1 MTWYTTGTISV
12 TNGSPTVYGTG
23 TLWVDTGTL
32 NAGDITLIGSSL
44 YQVQSIQS
52 NTQLTLS
59 SNFLGTTASGASYA
73 IIPIG
78 LLPSALAQQV
88 KTTLASASSALTS
101 AVLNT
106 PGQAMTSTQQLNA
119 RQNIA
124 ALGAADVGQGYVS
137 LSVAG
142 NTNVALSS
150 TQAQASII
158 NLTGTLT
165 GNINV
170 STSMTPRLYIVENA
184 TTGAFTVTFIG
195 SSGTGAVVPQGGS
208 SLLFC
213 DGTNIYGLISFV
225 GSITELSGG
234 LKTAHNTLDDG
245 SGNVGIGKANPAAPV
260 DVVGTINA
268 SGSIFSVGAGS
279 DISTGLGAGSVYS
292 VGVGGNSNVYKGFWW
307 QLGAANQARLWIG
320 NTAATSWINPLTVDT
335 NGNLLVGTTST
346 AAGQTG
352 FTVLGAGSNPT
363 ANIFKPNGSSSGSAY
378 FGFYYNAAQIGSITQ
393 TGTTSVAYNTT
404 SDKRLKTDLGVAI
417 ESRISELVI
426 HDYEW
431 KSDGSKGRGVF
442 AQEAQLVIPEAVKVG
457 DSGEEVEDAW
467 QVDYSRFVPDLILE
481 VQALRKELN
490 EMKAKYK

>member
-106 PGQAMTSTQQLNA
+106 PGQAMTTTQQLNA

-195 SSGTGAVVPQGGS
+195 TSGSGVTIPQGGK
-208 SLLFC
+208 SLLMC
-213 DGTNIYGLISFV
+213 DGTNITAASTPWTGLTSVPTAITSYAETMDQTVATSSSPVFAGLSVNGTFRSSIGSVATISTIAGFETADATNPQQLTIINQFALGIAIQPIHANVSYNNTYLNPYGGRVLV
-225 GSITELSGG
+225 NTTTDDGVNALQVNGSAVVSTT
-234 LKTAHNTLDDG
+234 LKTGGYTVATLPTG
-245 SGNVGIGKANPAAPV
+245 SSGMRTYVTDATAP
-260 DVVGTINA
+260 T
-268 SGSIFSVGAGS
+268 F
-279 DISTGLGAGSVYS
+279 LGALTGGGSVVSPVFYN
-292 VGVGGNSNVYKGFWW
+292 G
-307 QLGAANQARLWIG
+307 
-320 NTAATSWINPLTVDT
+320 TAWV
-335 NGNLLVGTTST
+335 
-346 AAGQTG
+346 AG
-352 FTVLGAGSNPT
+352 
-363 ANIFKPNGSSSGSAY
+363 
-378 FGFYYNAAQIGSITQ
+378 
-393 TGTTSVAYNTT
+393 
-404 SDKRLKTDLGVAI
+404 
-417 ESRISELVI
+417 
-426 HDYEW
+426 
-431 KSDGSKGRGVF
+431 
-442 AQEAQLVIPEAVKVG
+442 
-457 DSGEEVEDAW
+457 
-467 QVDYSRFVPDLILE
+467 
-481 VQALRKELN
+481 
-490 EMKAKYK
+490 